1 MDQNQVREYLKNK
14 PFALETSPS
23 SDGVSVSVFKVKHKM
38 FATLAVDRTGKV
50 EDESIDEDNVFW
62 RVNLKCDPQEAI
74 ALRNTFPS
82 VIPGYHMSK
91 VHWNTV
97 KLDGSVPNN
106 EIQRMMDN
114 SFNLVVSNMI
124 EEDQQ
129 AILEKL

>member
-1 MDQNQVREYLKNK
+1 MDQQQVRQYLSNK
-14 PFALETSPS
+14 PFTVETFPFG
-23 SDGVSVSVFKVKHKM
+23 DDISVFKVKHKM

>member
-1 MDQNQVREYLKNK
+1 MDQQQVREYLSNK
-14 PFALETSPS
+14 PFTVETFPYG
-23 SDGVSVSVFKVKHKM
+23 DDISVFKVKHKM
-38 FATLAVDRTGKV
+38 FATLAEDKMSKG
-50 EDESIDEDNVFW
+50 DESVDEDNSFW

-97 KLDGSVPNN
+97 KLDGSVPKS

-124 EEDQQ
+124 NEDQES
-129 AILEKL
+129 ILQQL

>member
-1 MDQNQVREYLKNK
+1 MDQQQVREYLSNK
-14 PFALETSPS
+14 PFTVETFPFG
-23 SDGVSVSVFKVKHKM
+23 DDISVFKVKHKM
-38 FATLAVDRTGKV
+38 FATLAVDKTGKG
-50 EDESIDEDNVFW
+50 EDLSIDKDGNSW

-97 KLDGSVPNN
+97 KLDGSVPNS

-124 EEDQQ
+124 MEDQQ
-129 AILEKL
+129 VILGRL